1 MFGCKINFVKHFIEN
16 SLRTFS
22 LDDPIFS
29 DFSESFPAFYIN
41 LLRVSLFYWHKDS
54 FSSNTV
60 AFYFITLT

>member
-1 MFGCKINFVKHFIEN
+1 MFGCEINFVKHFIEN

-41 LLRVSLFYWHKDS
+41 LLRVSLFYWHK
-54 FSSNTV
+54 V
-60 AFYFITLT
+60 GQI